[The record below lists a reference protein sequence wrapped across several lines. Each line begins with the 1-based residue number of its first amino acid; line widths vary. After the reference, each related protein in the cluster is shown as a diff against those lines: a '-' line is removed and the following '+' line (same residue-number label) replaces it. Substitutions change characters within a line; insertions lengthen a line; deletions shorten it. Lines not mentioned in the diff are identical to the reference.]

1 MSRLTVSIVLH
12 RSPLPVLERTLTSLQ
27 RACAQA
33 QAAGC
38 LTEAVVVLVDNASGS
53 SYLAAL
59 CALVARQRQA
69 GLDCHILALP
79 DNGGYGRGHNA
90 VAAETDDFRLVLN
103 PDVLLEADALRQALV
118 FLHRHPEVGLVAPW
132 GQNAA
137 GQPSWLCKAYPGVLT
152 LALRVAPKGLQRLGR
167 VELANYEM
175 RERDWSQT
183 IFDPGLVS
191 GCCLLLRATLWRR
204 LGGFDPGYFLYFE
217 DFDLALRARRLT
229 TIAYLPQFRI
239 TAPQNLRKPVRN

>member
-38 LTEAVVVLVDNASGS
+38 LTEAVVVL
-53 SYLAAL
+53 
-59 CALVARQRQA
+59 
-69 GLDCHILALP
+69 
-79 DNGGYGRGHNA
+79 
-90 VAAETDDFRLVLN
+90 
-103 PDVLLEADALRQALV
+103 LEADALRQALA

-132 GQNAA
+132 GQNAV

-152 LALRVAPKGLQRLGR
+152 LALRVAPKGLQRFGR

-175 RERDWSQT
+175 RECDWSQT
-183 IFDPGLVS
+183 IFEPGLVS
-191 GCCLLLRATLWRR
+191 GCCLLLRVVLWRR
-204 LGGFDPGYFLYFE
+204 RAQRLAPPRLVHPFR
-217 DFDLALRARRLT
+217 LALFQPSRLALAFTGAATPVTKRMASSGGLLTATSNST
-229 TIAYLPQFRI
+229 TAC
-239 TAPQNLRKPVRN
+239 NN